1 MMRVD
6 SEPED
11 THAKH
16 SMWIGI
22 WKPILSFF
30 IGVIVATYTVGRAGQ
45 KVRDLG
51 IWKDQISPKI
61 ERMDS
66 VGSLSFDHFHRQY
79 EKDQHRIDERLKEL
93 EKEQK
98 ELQKKQKLT

>member
-1 MMRVD
+1 MPN
-6 SEPED
+6 EQP
-11 THAKH
+11 HP
-16 SMWIGI
+16 WIGI

-30 IGVIVATYTVGRAGQ
+30 LGVVIASFTFGSRIQ
-45 KVRDLG
+45 KVND
-51 IWKDQISPKI
+51 IVTWKAHIDPKI

-93 EKEQK
+93 EQRARDLER
-98 ELQKKQKLT
+98 EKKIKGET